1 MYHETQSYKRNTMS
15 RENEIHYEI
24 KNKFGFTTECLNE
37 AEIDEKLL
45 KMLADNCSD
54 GIGGENYFYLPTPI
68 RIGSIGNYTAYCVAF
83 HKSSEGGIC
92 LSVVYDAH
100 AGYFGK
106 FAYVTDTNIR
116 NNDYETRELG
126 EDNKFSEPFKMNLS
140 MYNNYKARIY
150 TQARTPMVQDEARAY
165 TKLRIK
171 VGNIRYQC
179 EKENRTYTL
188 EEAQFIYLEEHL
200 HAKYNCN
207 DFQVDA
213 KKKWREFKDMTPK
226 QYISWKASQK
236 KMNDEA
242 MSILDEILAEQKDK
256 K

>member
-1 MYHETQSYKRNTMS
+1 MS
-15 RENEIHYEI
+15 QENKNNPVTEQTINGIFHEI
-24 KNKFGFTTECLNE
+24 KNKFGHTMERLSE
-37 AEIDEKLL
+37 AELDEKLFAIL
-45 KMLADNCSD
+45 DDNCGD
-54 GIGGENYFYLPTPI
+54 GIGGEKYFYLTIPI
-68 RIGSIGNYTAYCVAF
+68 RIGSIGNDTAYCIAF

-126 EDNKFSEPFKMNLS
+126 KDNKFSEPFKMNLS
-140 MYNNYKARIY
+140 MYNNYKALIY
-150 TQARTPMVQDEARAY
+150 TQARMPMVQDEAMRY
-165 TKLRIK
+165 TKLRIA
-171 VGNIRYQC
+171 VRNIRHLCQ
-179 EKENRTYTL
+179 KENRTYTL
-188 EEAQFIYLEEHL
+188 EEAKFIYFEEYL

-207 DFQVDA
+207 DFQVGA
-213 KKKWREFKDMTPK
+213 KKKWNEFRDMTPK

-242 MSILDEILAEQKDK
+242 ISILNEILGEEKEK